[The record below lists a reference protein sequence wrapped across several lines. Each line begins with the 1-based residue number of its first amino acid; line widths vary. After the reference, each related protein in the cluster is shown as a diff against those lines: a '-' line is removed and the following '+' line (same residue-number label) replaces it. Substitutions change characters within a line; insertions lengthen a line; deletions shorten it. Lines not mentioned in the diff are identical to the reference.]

1 MRKGKEAVFTFWAL
15 AIWLRL
21 ILGVGVL
28 AVARIRVPKMVEN
41 GVRSVLACTGS
52 LCICWMSVFW
62 LCPRNRNYFM
72 PILGQG
78 GGQNIAKQI
87 IHEAIFTC
95 PLFSCTLKNELLD
108 R

>member
-52 LCICWMSVFW
+52 LCICRTSMLW
-62 LCPRNRNYFM
+62 LCPRNRNHFT
-72 PILGQG
+72 PISGQG
-78 GGQNIAKQI
+78 GAQNIAKQI
-87 IHEAIFTC
+87 IYERNFHF